1 MLANTRTLYG
11 DFPIGVAPA
20 IPHRLNTPTGP
31 QTLVVVFYGPLGTIS
46 AQKFHCLSEAH
57 ALDVRRELDK
67 LDANTDFTILEGHL

>member
-1 MLANTRTLYG
+1 
-11 DFPIGVAPA
+11 
-20 IPHRLNTPTGP
+20 
-31 QTLVVVFYGPLGTIS
+31 VVVFYGPLGTIS